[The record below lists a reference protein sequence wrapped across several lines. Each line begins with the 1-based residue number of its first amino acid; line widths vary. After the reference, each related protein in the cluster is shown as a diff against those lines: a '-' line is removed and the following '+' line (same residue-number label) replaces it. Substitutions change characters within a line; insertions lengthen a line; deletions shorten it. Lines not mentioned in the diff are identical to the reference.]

1 MVYYALVKKKAL
13 FLELNLDS
21 DFPILI
27 DVIMIQSFGQKVLN
41 VIEMNGIGL
50 FFEIMEEFYREE
62 QWFLM
67 YMCKLLFIK
76 LIFNIS

>member
-1 MVYYALVKKKAL
+1 VVYYALVKKKAL

-27 DVIMIQSFGQKVLN
+27 DVIIIQSFGQKVLN

-62 QWFLM
+62 Q
-67 YMCKLLFIK
+67 
-76 LIFNIS
+76 